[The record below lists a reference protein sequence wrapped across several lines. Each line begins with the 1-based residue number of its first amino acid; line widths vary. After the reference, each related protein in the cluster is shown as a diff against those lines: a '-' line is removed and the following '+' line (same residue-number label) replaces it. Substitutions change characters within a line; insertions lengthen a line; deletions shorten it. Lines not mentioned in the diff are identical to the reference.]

1 MTEKPMTD
9 RVRDIVG
16 TIGLV
21 LIAAGATGQ
30 WGWAVAAMLLGVLLL
45 GLVVAGAARR

>member
-1 MTEKPMTD
+1 MTEPRKIN

-16 TIGLV
+16 VLGCV
-21 LIAAGATGQ
+21 LIAAGATGK
-30 WGWAVAAMLLGVLLL
+30 WGWAVAAMILGVLLL